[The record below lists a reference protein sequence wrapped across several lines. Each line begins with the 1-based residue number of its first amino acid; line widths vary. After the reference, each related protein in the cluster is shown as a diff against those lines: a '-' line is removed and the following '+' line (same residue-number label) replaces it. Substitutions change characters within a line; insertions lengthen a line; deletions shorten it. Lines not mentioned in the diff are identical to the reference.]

1 MVEPTNTSIRLAD
14 ITYQVKQLKTLN
26 KYKENTI
33 GAISRYDVE
42 YMRYYTGLDAKL
54 VPSYGGFYMEGT
66 YKPTL
71 SKYLIFTVYH
81 GVRPFIDSVKKALQS
96 VDIESDFIYD
106 VYKFYKTSDLIS
118 HPAVISLP
126 YSVMSF
132 RLVELYA
139 LGIPLF
145 IPSLKFFKNNGG
157 LGHDRTSTSEPYCD
171 KKKSSPDLEAK
182 MRPGFDLSTH
192 LYSPN
197 VDFAQGF
204 YNTGWFKK
212 QFLPCWLEPRQSV
225 YLILSRDTVELAI
238 SLSTF

>member
-1 MVEPTNTSIRLAD
+1 MVEEWNLLN
-14 ITYQVKQLKTLN
+14 KQLKTLN

-66 YKPTL
+66 YKPTH
-71 SKYLIFTVYH
+71 SKYLIFTVYY
-81 GVRPFIDSVKKALQS
+81 GDKPFIKSVKEALQS

-182 MRPGFDLSTH
+182 MRPGLISAH
-192 LYSPN
+192 ICIVPM
-197 VDFAQGF
+197 
-204 YNTGWFKK
+204 
-212 QFLPCWLEPRQSV
+212 
-225 YLILSRDTVELAI
+225 LILPKIQKQKCTGYNMQIFMIGLISNILTVMII
-238 SLSTF
+238 SKNYFYKLISNLFMKPC